1 MLSLTVAG
9 AHCIYLSL
17 VLPGS
22 LAPCRSLAR
31 SLSSSLWC
39 SLALSIPV
47 ALSLSRSLALVRSR
61 SSSVALSLSLLNLF
75 PPLSLYLSSSL
86 SLSLSLYPF
95 LSLPPSLPS
104 SLFPSLPPLSI
115 YQSLSVYLSLLPVCA
130 SLPVSVVPSGSSRI
144 EGWSGSGYWR
154 HTPNQRPYGRN
165 AQQRVVGAFWG
176 HRAHDRRCDRTWR

>member
-61 SSSVALSLSLLNLF
+61 SSSVALSLSLLHLF

-86 SLSLSLYPF
+86 SLSLSLS
-95 LSLPPSLPS
+95 LS
-104 SLFPSLPPLSI
+104 PSLPPFLPL
-115 YQSLSVYLSLLPVCA
+115 SLSPSPINLPISLCVFILASGLCVAPCIRSPQRLEPDRGLVLLGVLAPHPQPTPLWAQCA
-130 SLPVSVVPSGSSRI
+130 TAR
-144 EGWSGSGYWR
+144 GWR
-154 HTPNQRPYGRN
+154 LL
-165 AQQRVVGAFWG
+165 GAP
-176 HRAHDRRCDRTWR
+176 RS